1 VTVPVKDKRALHIQ
15 ARGAS
20 YSEGPAEELEMEHRH
35 LLVIMNFFGVP
46 SFEAI
51 DVEGHN
57 RAPEKAQ

>member
-1 VTVPVKDKRALHIQ
+1 
-15 ARGAS
+15 
-20 YSEGPAEELEMEHRH
+20 
-35 LLVIMNFFGVP
+35 LVIMNFFGVP